1 MAKSVREAALDIL
14 ARREHAVHELKQKLH
29 GKGYGSE
36 EIHSAV
42 QALLNENLLSD
53 VRFTEA
59 FIHSR
64 QQRGSGP
71 MKIQAELRQKGISDA
86 MIAKFLQ
93 ERDRLWLEIAQQVRR
108 KKFGDNLPCDFKEK
122 ARQARFL
129 QQRGFSP
136 EQTHYVLKD
145 DVSFADE

>member
-1 MAKSVREAALDIL
+1 MAKSVREAAMDML
-14 ARREHAVHELKQKLH
+14 ARREHAVQELKQKLH
-29 GKGYGSE
+29 IKGYGSE
-36 EIHSAV
+36 EIHSTV
-42 QALLNENLLSD
+42 QVLLDENLLSD
-53 VRFTEA
+53 TRFTEA

-86 MIAKFLQ
+86 MIAEFLH
-93 ERDRLWLEIAQQVRR
+93 ERDRLWLDIAQQVRR
-108 KKFGDNLPCDFKEK
+108 KKFGEILPRDYKEK

-129 QQRGFSP
+129 QQRGFSS

-145 DVSFADE
+145 DGFDYE